1 MSENYSSVGSYHS
14 RAYWDALLEQ
24 QNQSR
29 VEVYTKVALGRITKR
44 NLEKTHREINE
55 GS

>member
-1 MSENYSSVGSYHS
+1 MSKNYSSVGGYHS
-14 RAYWDALLEQ
+14 RVYWDALLEQ
-24 QNQSR
+24 QIQSR